1 MKSVRSGVPQG
12 SILGPLLFVLFI
24 NDITECISCGT
35 NIALY
40 ADDTKIWR
48 TADSYIDYEILQK
61 DIDALFSW
69 ATENKMKFHPK
80 KCKVLTIGRSR
91 SPCVELMSSLPFQ
104 NYPYY
109 MNGIELDIVTSERDL
124 GVIVTSRFSQNE
136 QCLDIYNK
144 SSCKLGFLK
153 RVCHFTNNV
162 QQKRALYLAVVRSQL
177 NHCCVVWRP
186 TCSSMID
193 KLERIQR
200 RAVKWILNEEDHHYN
215 DIEYLARLRDLN
227 LLHLK
232 YFFMLNDLIIF
243 HKIYYKHNEYCVELP
258 SYLQPYDE
266 TDRGRLRPTVNPP
279 QYYNSQV
286 STTDL
291 SNMRIIS
298 QDAKSLKCTI
308 VPRSTQFKNGYFFR
322 THMLWNYLPI
332 DMRSEECPTKFKK
345 LLLTHLWEDLLR
357 PD

>member
-1 MKSVRSGVPQG
+1 MEPVRSGVPQG

-24 NDITECISCGT
+24 NDITDCISSGT

-48 TADSYIDYEILQK
+48 ISDSYIDFETLQR
-61 DIDALFSW
+61 DIDALFLW
-69 ATENKMKFHPK
+69 ATQNKMKFHPK
-80 KCKVLTIGRSR
+80 KCKVLTIGRGRGTSA
-91 SPCVELMSSLPFQ
+91 ELISVLPFQ
-104 NYPYY
+104 NYSYY
-109 MNGIELDIVTSERDL
+109 MNGVELDTVTSERDL

-136 QCLDIYNK
+136 QCLDICNK
-144 SSCKLGFLK
+144 SSSKLGLLK

-162 QQKRALYLAVVRSQL
+162 QQKGALYLAVVRSQF

-186 TCSSMID
+186 TCCSMLD
-193 KLERIQR
+193 KFERIQR
-200 RAVKWILNEEDHHYN
+200 RAVKWILNEDGHHYN

-258 SYLQPYDE
+258 SYLQPYE
-266 TDRGRLRPTVNPP
+266 EADRRRLRSNVNPP
-279 QYYNSQV
+279 QYLNSQV
-286 STTDL
+286 SNTDL
-291 SNMRIIS
+291 SNMREIS
-298 QDAKSLKCTI
+298 RDEKSLKCII
-308 VPRSTQFKNGYFFR
+308 VPRTTQFKNGFFFR
-322 THMLWNYLPI
+322 THLLWNYLHI
-332 DMRSEECPTKFKK
+332 DMRSEQCPMKFKK
-345 LLLTHLWEDLLR
+345 LLLIHLWADLLR